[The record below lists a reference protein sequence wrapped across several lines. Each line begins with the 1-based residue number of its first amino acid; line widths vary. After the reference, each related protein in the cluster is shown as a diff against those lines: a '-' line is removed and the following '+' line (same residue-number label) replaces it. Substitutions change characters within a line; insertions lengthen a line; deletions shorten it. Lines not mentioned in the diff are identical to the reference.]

1 MFASDSVSLPR
12 LDNPTGACPTHRR
25 QWADFLVSLMAP
37 LHRQYKTARTETR
50 RHLLLKIWQMATQ
63 TSASRGYVLFDIKM
77 AFMPSV
83 VWCRKGHTRI
93 LKLSAGCGHDP
104 RSAPNLERH
113 GSSKMQ
119 TFGWLEMPHFLI
131 RISSYIP
138 SEIEKHDFLSYYF
151 SQQKGQPVSCGSPF
165 FFISSLNRLHAL
177 RCLKAQQINTGL
189 KYRLCQL

>member
-50 RHLLLKIWQMATQ
+50 CHLLLKIWQMATQ
-63 TSASRGYVLFDIKM
+63 TSASRGYVLFRGAIRDTHKS
-77 AFMPSV
+77 PTN
-83 VWCRKGHTRI
+83 C
-93 LKLSAGCGHDP
+93 LPGCGHDP

-119 TFGWLEMPHFLI
+119 TSGWLEMPHFLNPI
-131 RISSYIP
+131 SICIPAEIPECVSYNITYQRKAQYAYCGGVFLYRNLYLCEDASRISPMI
-138 SEIEKHDFLSYYF
+138 
-151 SQQKGQPVSCGSPF
+151 VSMEF
-165 FFISSLNRLHAL
+165 VIL
-177 RCLKAQQINTGL
+177 
-189 KYRLCQL
+189 LCSMASI

>member
-50 RHLLLKIWQMATQ
+50 RHLLLKIRQMPTQ
-63 TSASRGYVLFDIKM
+63 TSASRGYVLLRGAIRDTHKS
-77 AFMPSV
+77 PTN
-83 VWCRKGHTRI
+83 C
-93 LKLSAGCGHDP
+93 LPGCGHDP

-119 TFGWLEMPHFLI
+119 TFGWLEIPHFLN
-131 RISSYIP
+131 RISRCIP
-138 SEIEKHDFLSYYF
+138 SEIEEDVFLIYYF
-151 SQQKGQPVSCGSPF
+151 SRQKGPSASSDSPSFSFIGSII
-165 FFISSLNRLHAL
+165 FISTPSLVRAWNL
-177 RCLKAQQINTGL
+177 RSQ
-189 KYRLCQL
+189 

>member
-50 RHLLLKIWQMATQ
+50 RHLLLKIRQMPTQ
-63 TSASRGYVLFDIKM
+63 TSASRGYVLFRGAIRDTHKS
-77 AFMPSV
+77 PTN
-83 VWCRKGHTRI
+83 C
-93 LKLSAGCGHDP
+93 LPGCGHDP

-119 TFGWLEMPHFLI
+119 TFGWLEIPHFLN
-131 RISSYIP
+131 RISRCIP
-138 SEIEKHDFLSYYF
+138 SEIEEDVFLIYYF
-151 SQQKGQPVSCGSPF
+151 SRQKGPSASSDSPSFSFIGSII
-165 FFISSLNRLHAL
+165 FISTPSLVRAWNL
-177 RCLKAQQINTGL
+177 RSQ
-189 KYRLCQL
+189 